1 MKKMMFFLF
10 AVGITLSVALPVYAQ
25 SQNQIP
31 EYRFAAGRWGFTGER
46 LFQNDVG
53 ARLAKVNFRV
63 PQSGSMR
70 YDFNIRYEGG
80 AEDGHGGVGIHVFSD
95 TAYNSASWGCG
106 KSYLLW
112 LNYDENPIDKKIPK
126 GLSAQVY
133 RSYTNS
139 RMDLVQSISLSNY
152 ERFLTTENLSAPVSF
167 RIEVYGDTG
176 DIRVY
181 DPTDPEQYY
190 LIKVEPRDVPLKG
203 DWVAIRTNGL
213 TASFAMGL

>member
-1 MKKMMFFLF
+1 MKKLVFFLF
-10 AVGITLSVALPVYAQ
+10 AVGITLSVYAQ
-25 SQNQIP
+25 DQLP
-31 EYRFAAGRWGFTGER
+31 EYRFASGRWGFTGDR
-46 LFQNDVG
+46 LFQNDAG

-63 PQSGSMR
+63 PQSGSIL
-70 YDFNIRYEGG
+70 YEFNIRYEGG

-95 TAYNSASWGCG
+95 TAYDGASWGCG

-112 LNYDENPIDKKIPK
+112 LNYDEKPINPTIPR

-152 ERFLTTENLSAPVSF
+152 EQFLTDDILSQPISF
-167 RIEVYGDTG
+167 RIEVYGNTG

-181 DPTDPEQYY
+181 DPTDPELYY
-190 LIKVEPRDVPLKG
+190 LINMEHRDVPLKG
-203 DWVAIRTNGL
+203 DWVALRTNGL
-213 TASFAMGL
+213 RASFALGL